1 MKPGSDDILAAYQ
14 RQAALFDQ
22 RRARSLFERPVLARM
37 MDAAPGP
44 RVLDIGCGNG
54 RPIARWLADQGA
66 RVTGVDGAEAMLRLF
81 RGHVPGA
88 TAVQADMRRLRLG
101 RRFDAII
108 AWNSFFHLCPNDQRA
123 MFAIF
128 RAHAAPGAA
137 LVLSTGPA
145 ASIAFGKVGPE
156 PVYHSSLAPL
166 QYRQL
171 FRRFGF
177 QVLEFRP
184 EDPKID
190 RHSHWLARFIA

>member
-44 RVLDIGCGNG
+44 RVLDIGCGTG

-137 LVLSTGPA
+137 LVLSTGPKE
-145 ASIAFGKVGPE
+145 IN
-156 PVYHSSLAPL
+156 L
-166 QYRQL
+166 
-171 FRRFGF
+171 
-177 QVLEFRP
+177 
-184 EDPKID
+184 
-190 RHSHWLARFIA
+190 